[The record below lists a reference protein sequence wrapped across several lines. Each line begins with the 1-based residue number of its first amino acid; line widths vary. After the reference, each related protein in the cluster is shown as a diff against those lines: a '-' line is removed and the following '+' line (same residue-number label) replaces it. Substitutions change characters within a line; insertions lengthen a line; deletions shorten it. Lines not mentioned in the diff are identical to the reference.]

1 MRKKVKENIRKT
13 KRDLLNIF
21 NNDFL
26 KMITEIVLNSD
37 DSYKRIEKHEKELS
51 KKRIIIKLNRSKGVV
66 EVTDFAEGMSVEDL
80 DRIFSDYGGDHN
92 KYTEDSGVRGL
103 FGQGA
108 GDVLH
113 FSAFLTGVAKIES
126 IKDDKVSKCTFYF
139 KEDKEIEVKEIHPH
153 IKQYRK
159 SKGIGENGTI
169 ITFGINDE
177 IILPTKKT
185 IKDKIEEFYMLRYIL
200 SDPMREVFFY
210 DGNLMHR
217 LDSSRYVYDNS
228 EAILRNKK
236 FKITYDDFVLD
247 ATMNIFEKSNSND
260 DTKIIIRDDEK
271 VIYDETY
278 FGYDNSLGIN
288 ELTGELIIPEVS
300 NLLRYYLNCENPKS
314 ILTDT
319 RDGFDGRTA
328 FTKEMFKKVG
338 KILEKTL
345 NEYNDNKGNEPID
358 LSHNKQFNNLMKQIN
373 DYYRE
378 LELSS
383 IEGINTGTNP
393 PQDGLQ
399 FARRSVSITKG
410 KTYDL
415 KLYINPEQI
424 PANTSI
430 NFSIVDNSN
439 IELQNRSVSYDEEDI
454 KEGGIVI
461 KSAVIK
467 GLRIT
472 DEPVILSANC
482 NNYNTS
488 VAINVVDAKI
498 IYPQNGLEFI
508 PKRKNIE
515 FDSKARF
522 NLYFDTEII
531 PLGSKL
537 IVETKSKGQ
546 LFSNIEEITL
556 KESHMIADTIGMFKY
571 EVKAGKFI
579 DETYITAKYG
589 DIEAKATLYTRE
601 KKERNEG
608 NEGFLN
614 KIELSF
620 EETIWQSNLDS
631 KKGIVYIS
639 AKHPINIANL
649 GNLKKIDKN
658 NPSFPPKQRKYL
670 FELIAFESA
679 KRIAEENTKRNY
691 SYFKDGFDLLKF
703 IQKHKTEI
711 YKIINI

>member
-1 MRKKVKENIRKT
+1 VRKKVKENIRKT

-37 DSYKRIEKHEKELS
+37 DSYKRIEKLEKKIE
-51 KKRIIIKLNRSKGVV
+51 KKRIIIKLDRGKGIV

-92 KYTEDSGVRGL
+92 KYTEESGVRGL

-113 FSAFLTGVAKIES
+113 FSAFLTGIAKIES
-126 IKDDKVSKCTFYF
+126 VKDDKVSKCTFYF
-139 KEDKEIEVKEIHPH
+139 KEDKEIDVKEIHPH
-153 IKQYRK
+153 IKQYRN
-159 SKGIGENGTI
+159 SKGISGNGTV

-177 IILPTKKT
+177 IILPTRKT
-185 IKDKIEEFYMLRYIL
+185 IKEKIEEFYMLRYIL
-200 SDPMREVFFY
+200 SDPMREVLFY

-217 LDSSRYVYDNS
+217 LDSSRYIYDES
-228 EAILRNKK
+228 KTILRNKK
-236 FKITYDDFVLD
+236 FKIAFEDFVLN
-247 ATMNIFEKSNSND
+247 AKMNIYEKTNFND
-260 DTKIIIRDDEK
+260 DTKIIIRDDEN

-300 NLLRYYLNCENPKS
+300 QLLRYYLNCKNPKS

-328 FTKEMFKKVG
+328 FTKEMFRKVG

-358 LSHNKQFNNLMKQIN
+358 LSHNKQFNNLMRQIN

-415 KLYINPEQI
+415 KLYINPDQI
-424 PANTSI
+424 PANTNI
-430 NFSIVDNSN
+430 NFSIVDNDN
-439 IELQNRSVSYDEEDI
+439 VELQNTSVKYSIEDI
-454 KEGGIVI
+454 KVGGIVI

-472 DEPVILSANC
+472 EEPVILSANC

-488 VAINVVDAKI
+488 VAINVVDVKI

-508 PKRKNIE
+508 PKRKNVE

-531 PLGSKL
+531 SIGSKL
-537 IVETKSKGQ
+537 IIQTKSKGQ
-546 LFSNIEEITL
+546 LLSNIEEIIL
-556 KESHMIADTIGMFKY
+556 KEKYMIADTIGMLKY
-571 EVKAGKFI
+571 EVKVGSFI
-579 DETYITAKYG
+579 DETYITAKFEN
-589 DIEAKATLYTRE
+589 IEARATLYTRE
-601 KKERNEG
+601 KKIGMKAMR
-608 NEGFLN
+608 
-614 KIELSF
+614 
-620 EETIWQSNLDS
+620 DS
-631 KKGIVYIS
+631 
-639 AKHPINIANL
+639 
-649 GNLKKIDKN
+649 
-658 NPSFPPKQRKYL
+658 
-670 FELIAFESA
+670 
-679 KRIAEENTKRNY
+679 
-691 SYFKDGFDLLKF
+691 
-703 IQKHKTEI
+703 
-711 YKIINI
+711 